1 MDPLI
6 NEILQNLTQGTINN
20 EIDWKLTS
28 SAFNSD
34 TCKQYETKSFDDK
47 TRFVVEI
54 KLDERFNLLKNRT
67 DFHIYNSDLING
79 RKYLYSDSC
88 PDIIP
93 LGEIV
98 FKKYL
103 KPNLQVKDESS
114 AFKSILGNI
123 FSKEHKRDQRINSIL
138 GIDDEDEKKS
148 FIEKLF
154 GK

>member
-1 MDPLI
+1 MDKLI
-6 NEILQNLTQGTINN
+6 NEILQNLTHGTINN
-20 EIDWKLTS
+20 EVEWKLNN

-34 TCKQYETKSFDDK
+34 TCKQYETNSSDGK

-54 KLDERFNLLKNRT
+54 DLDEKFNLLKNRT

-79 RKYLYSDSC
+79 RKFLYSDRC

-93 LGEIV
+93 LGEAI

-103 KPNLQVKDESS
+103 KSNIQVKDESS
-114 AFKSILGNI
+114 ALENILGSI
-123 FSKEHKRDQRINSIL
+123 FSKEHKRDQRIDSIL
-138 GIDDEDEKKS
+138 GIDDEKKS